1 MDFDVVC
8 LLFIRML
15 CDPIL
20 PTKRGVI
27 LFGLF
32 RLRLILLGKDRN
44 PTSFFNLKACGVCDR
59 LKKANK
65 GQFIFMPYYP

>member
-8 LLFIRML
+8 LLFTRML

-20 PTKRGVI
+20 PTKRGLI
-27 LFGLF
+27 PFGLF
-32 RLRLILLGKDRN
+32 RLCLISLGKDRN
-44 PTSFFNLKACGVCDR
+44 PTSSFNLKAYGFCDW

-65 GQFIFMPYYP
+65 GQFIFMPYNP